1 MNQNSTAALAATAF
15 IDADHPA
22 IRAFTAEVVGALRDP
37 RDQAVALY
45 YAVRDRLRYDPYR
58 VDMSDHALKASTTLL
73 SGRGWCQTKAT
84 LLAAACRA
92 VGVPARVGYADVRNH
107 LSTARMRELLQSDLY
122 YWHGYTSILVEG
134 HWVKATPA
142 FNIELCSKFGLAP
155 LDFDGR
161 EDSIYQPYDL
171 SGNRHME
178 YVLRRGE
185 FDDVPIAAIR
195 EDFIRYYPR
204 MMGLEGSTAEG
215 DFEADVDAEVATPP
229 RG

>member
-1 MNQNSTAALAATAF
+1 MNEDLTAALAATDF

-22 IRAFTAEVVGALRDP
+22 IRAFAAEVVGGLVDP
-37 RDQAVALY
+37 REKAVALY
-45 YAVRDRLRYDPYR
+45 YAVRDRLRYDPYSI
-58 VDMSDHALKASTTLL
+58 DLSDHGLKASTALL
-73 SGRGWCQTKAT
+73 AGRGWCQPKAT

-92 VGVPARVGYADVRNH
+92 VGIAARVGYADVRNH

-122 YWHGYTSILVEG
+122 YWHGYTSIQLDG

-161 EDSIYQPYDL
+161 ENSIYQAYDL
-171 SGNRHME
+171 SGKRHME
-178 YVLRRGE
+178 YVQLRGD

-195 EDFIRYYPR
+195 ADFARYYPR
-204 MMGLEGSTAEG
+204 MMGIDGVVAG
-215 DFEADVDAEVATPP
+215 ADFDADVDAETQPP
-229 RG
+229 G